1 MSKFTHLNPE
11 LAGAADCPFCGHDF
25 LFFKDRAVACDRC
38 QAEGP
43 FCDMQS
49 DSEEEIKIECVR
61 LWNLRP
67 DSEEWND

>member
-1 MSKFTHLNPE
+1 MAITVFHPE
-11 LAGAADCPFCGHDF
+11 LAGANDCPFCGSNF

-43 FCDMQS
+43 FFQS
-49 DSEEEIKIECVR
+49 NAESEDEEKLECVR

-67 DSEEWND
+67 DSKEWDE

>member
-1 MSKFTHLNPE
+1 MAANLLYPE
-11 LAGAADCPFCGHDF
+11 LNGAEPCPFCGHRF

-43 FCDMQS
+43 FF
-49 DSEEEIKIECVR
+49 DSTAESPEEERLECVR

-67 DSEEWND
+67 DSLEWDE

>member
-1 MSKFTHLNPE
+1 MAKTVFHPE
-11 LAGAADCPFCGHDF
+11 LAGADDCPFCGNDF
-25 LFFKDRAVACDRC
+25 LFFSDRAVACDRC

-43 FCDMQS
+43 FCDMQGEF
-49 DSEEEIKIECVR
+49 DSEIKLECVR